1 MAAFSLLDLVFA
13 MGLAAT
19 LGSMAIPQTLSSLD
33 EVRAVAAARHVA
45 NQLQRARTEAIARG
59 AATALRVTRLPSGY
73 GFQLHVDG
81 NRNGVLSADILAG
94 VDQPID
100 AFEQLH
106 DRFAGVEF
114 GALLAL
120 PSVDPAGT
128 PPGTDPIRV
137 GASDIATFTPLGTS
151 TSGSLYILGRNGTQL
166 VVRIYGQTGRTRV
179 LRFQPGSAQWM
190 PL

>member
-1 MAAFSLLDLVFA
+1 MWPTNCS
-13 MGLAAT
+13 
-19 LGSMAIPQTLSSLD
+19 
-33 EVRAVAAARHVA
+33 
-45 NQLQRARTEAIARG
+45 ARG
-59 AATALRVTRLPSGY
+59 RRLLHAAPRRRCASRVCRSGY

-120 PSVDPAGT
+120 PSVDPTGT